1 MASLDHYREPGFCP
15 EGGADRA
22 TLRLS
27 TKGCEAILKQTTL
40 ILPDALCAWL
50 PVPGSSRTSPL
61 PQKKGGRGPAKRRP
75 ARCRATRFCPEGVGA
90 DLSAKGCEAILKK
103 TTLILPDALC
113 VPVWLPVPGSSRT
126 SPLHK
131 KREIA
136 DKRNVAWSTTQALFW
151 GLFSACV

>member
-1 MASLDHYREPGFCP
+1 PPC
-15 EGGADRA
+15 
-22 TLRLS
+22 
-27 TKGCEAILKQTTL
+27 
-40 ILPDALCAWL
+40 
-50 PVPGSSRTSPL
+50 PL
-61 PQKKGGRGPAKRRP
+61 PRNAFLPGGRGSGLVR
-75 ARCRATRFCPEGVGA
+75 EGLRS
-90 DLSAKGCEAILKK
+90 DPKK